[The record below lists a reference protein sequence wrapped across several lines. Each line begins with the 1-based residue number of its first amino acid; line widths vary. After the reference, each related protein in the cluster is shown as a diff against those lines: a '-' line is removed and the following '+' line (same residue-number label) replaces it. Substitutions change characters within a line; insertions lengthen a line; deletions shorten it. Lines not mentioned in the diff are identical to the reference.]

1 MGASQAFIVKKI
13 KKTLNRVYFCEYN
26 GIMLS
31 LIGGYFLNRLK
42 ELRKKSGKTQKEVFE
57 ETGIPIRSIQNW
69 ESGKRQ
75 INLESAKQLADY
87 FNVSV
92 SYLLGYSDFRTA
104 KDEFEKEFQKR
115 DKFYPDYGGD
125 SDTPIEPYTALAI
138 ATVGKEF
145 KTLLQEKIL
154 ALAKGNVAQAG
165 KYVNAL
171 NKLPSKLQMTTV
183 LYLLLT
189 NSMQETV
196 SELLAGLLKTNN
208 NND

>member
-1 MGASQAFIVKKI
+1 MKSPQNRI
-13 KKTLNRVYFCEYN
+13 KQLRNDHIPKLTQENLANE
-26 GIMLS
+26 
-31 LIGGYFLNRLK
+31 IGVSKLTISRWEN
-42 ELRKKSGKTQKEVFE
+42 EEV
-57 ETGIPIRSIQNW
+57 
-69 ESGKRQ
+69 Q
-75 INLESAKQLADY
+75 IKPDKAKQLADY
-87 FNVSV
+87 FGVSV
-92 SYLLGYSDFRTA
+92 PYLLGFSDFRTA
-104 KDEFEKEFQKR
+104 KDEFENEIQKQ

-145 KTLLQEKIL
+145 KALLQEKIL
-154 ALAKGNVAQAG
+154 ALSKGDVAQAG

-171 NKLPSKLQMTTV
+171 NKLPSNLQMMTV
-183 LYLLLT
+183 RYLLLT

>member
-1 MGASQAFIVKKI
+1 MKK
-13 KKTLNRVYFCEYN
+13 
-26 GIMLS
+26 
-31 LIGGYFLNRLK
+31 NRLK
-42 ELRKKSGKTQKEVFE
+42 TLRKEKGDNQSVIASLLGVNVKTVS
-57 ETGIPIRSIQNW
+57 RW
-69 ESGKRQ
+69 EKGENEIK
-75 INLESAKQLADY
+75 LAQANMLANH
-87 FNVSV
+87 FGVSV
-92 SYLLGYSDFRTA
+92 KYLLGYSDFRTV
-104 KDEFEKEFQKR
+104 KDEFENEIQKQDR
-115 DKFYPDYGGD
+115 LYLDYGGD

-145 KTLLQEKIL
+145 KTLLQEKVL

-171 NKLPSKLQMTTV
+171 NKLPSNLQMMTV
-183 LYLLLT
+183 RYLLLT

>member
-1 MGASQAFIVKKI
+1 MKK
-13 KKTLNRVYFCEYN
+13 
-26 GIMLS
+26 
-31 LIGGYFLNRLK
+31 NRLK
-42 ELRKKSGKTQKEVFE
+42 TLRKEKGDNQSEIASLLGVNVKTVS
-57 ETGIPIRSIQNW
+57 RW
-69 ESGKRQ
+69 EKGENEIK
-75 INLESAKQLADY
+75 LAQANMLANH
-87 FNVSV
+87 FGVSV
-92 SYLLGYSDFRTA
+92 EYLLGYSDFRTV
-104 KDEFEKEFQKR
+104 KDEFENEIQKQDR
-115 DKFYPDYGGD
+115 LYPDYGGD

-145 KTLLQEKIL
+145 KTLIQEKVL

-171 NKLPSKLQMTTV
+171 NKLPSNLQMMTV
-183 LYLLLT
+183 RYILLT

>member
-1 MGASQAFIVKKI
+1 MKK
-13 KKTLNRVYFCEYN
+13 
-26 GIMLS
+26 
-31 LIGGYFLNRLK
+31 NRLK
-42 ELRKKSGKTQKEVFE
+42 VLRKERGDTQSTIASLLGVNVKTVS
-57 ETGIPIRSIQNW
+57 RW
-69 ESGKRQ
+69 EKGENEIKLAQ
-75 INLESAKQLADY
+75 ANMLADY

-92 SYLLGYSDFRTA
+92 PYLLGYSDFRTTKA
-104 KDEFEKEFQKR
+104 EFENEIQKQDR
-115 DKFYPDYGGD
+115 LYPDYGGD

-138 ATVGKEF
+138 ATVGIEF

-171 NKLPSKLQMTTV
+171 NKLPSKLQRTTV

-189 NSMQETV
+189 NSMQETF

>member
-1 MGASQAFIVKKI
+1 MKSPQNRI
-13 KKTLNRVYFCEYN
+13 KQLRNDHIPKLTQENLANE
-26 GIMLS
+26 
-31 LIGGYFLNRLK
+31 IGVSKLTISRWEN
-42 ELRKKSGKTQKEVFE
+42 EEV
-57 ETGIPIRSIQNW
+57 
-69 ESGKRQ
+69 Q
-75 INLESAKQLADY
+75 IKPDKAKQLADY
-87 FNVSV
+87 FGVSV
-92 SYLLGYSDFRTA
+92 PSLLGFSDFRTA
-104 KDEFEKEFQKR
+104 KDEFENEIQKQ

-145 KTLLQEKIL
+145 KALLQEKIL
-154 ALAKGNVAQAG
+154 ALAKGNVVKAG

-171 NKLPSKLQMTTV
+171 NKLPSNLQMMTV
-183 LYLLLT
+183 RYILLT

>member
-1 MGASQAFIVKKI
+1 MKSPQNRI
-13 KKTLNRVYFCEYN
+13 KQLRNDHIPKLTQENLANE
-26 GIMLS
+26 
-31 LIGGYFLNRLK
+31 IGVSKLTISRWEN
-42 ELRKKSGKTQKEVFE
+42 EEV
-57 ETGIPIRSIQNW
+57 
-69 ESGKRQ
+69 Q
-75 INLESAKQLADY
+75 IKPDKAKQLADY
-87 FNVSV
+87 FGVSV
-92 SYLLGYSDFRTA
+92 PYLLGFSDFRTA
-104 KDEFEKEFQKR
+104 KDEFENEIQKQ

-145 KTLLQEKIL
+145 KALLQEKIL
-154 ALAKGNVAQAG
+154 ALAKGNVVKAG

-171 NKLPSKLQMTTV
+171 NKLPSNLQMMTV
-183 LYLLLT
+183 RYILLT

>member
-1 MGASQAFIVKKI
+1 MKSPQNRI
-13 KKTLNRVYFCEYN
+13 KQLRNDHIPKLTQENLANE
-26 GIMLS
+26 
-31 LIGGYFLNRLK
+31 IGVSKLTISRWEN
-42 ELRKKSGKTQKEVFE
+42 EEV
-57 ETGIPIRSIQNW
+57 
-69 ESGKRQ
+69 Q
-75 INLESAKQLADY
+75 IKPDKAKQLADY
-87 FNVSV
+87 FGVSV
-92 SYLLGYSDFRTA
+92 PYLLGFSDFRTA
-104 KDEFEKEFQKR
+104 KAEFENEIQKQDR
-115 DKFYPDYGGD
+115 LYPDYGGD

>member
-1 MGASQAFIVKKI
+1 MKSPQNRI
-13 KKTLNRVYFCEYN
+13 KQLRNDHIPKLTQENLANE
-26 GIMLS
+26 
-31 LIGGYFLNRLK
+31 IGVSKLTISRWEN
-42 ELRKKSGKTQKEVFE
+42 EEV
-57 ETGIPIRSIQNW
+57 
-69 ESGKRQ
+69 Q
-75 INLESAKQLADY
+75 IKPDKAKQLADY
-87 FNVSV
+87 FGVSV
-92 SYLLGYSDFRTA
+92 PYLLGFSDFRTA
-104 KDEFEKEFQKR
+104 KDEFENEIQKQ

-145 KTLLQEKIL
+145 KALLQEKIL
-154 ALAKGNVAQAG
+154 ALAKGNVVKAG

>member
-1 MGASQAFIVKKI
+1 MNNIKILREELGHSQSKLIEEIAKPPYNLKI
-13 KKTLNRVYFCEYN
+13 SRRTLQY
-26 GIMLS
+26 
-31 LIGGYFLNRLK
+31 
-42 ELRKKSGKTQKEVFE
+42 
-57 ETGIPIRSIQNW
+57 W
-69 ESGKRQ
+69 ESGERDIK
-75 INLESAKQLADY
+75 LDKAEKLADY
-87 FNVSV
+87 FGVSV
-92 SYLLGYSDFRTA
+92 LYLLGYSDFRTTKA
-104 KDEFEKEFQKR
+104 EFENEIQKQDR
-115 DKFYPDYGGD
+115 LYPDYGGD